1 MNTSVKNQLHN
12 SNSDKPYFALITGA
26 SGGIG
31 YELAKIMAEAGHNMV
46 LVARSEDKLSDI
58 SVDLKERFNIELYY
72 FAADLSKEEER
83 LALIDY
89 LRERRIEISILVNN
103 AGFGDSGYFAE
114 ADWEKNEKMIQL
126 NITALT
132 HLTREF
138 LPEMIASGH
147 GRILNVASLA
157 GFLPGPLMSVY
168 YATKSFVVSF
178 SNALHS
184 ELRGTGVTVTT
195 LSPGP
200 VSTNFFTEAGAPD
213 ALINKLIKQASAE
226 DVARFAYRRMM
237 KGKRKAIQGMK
248 NKLMVFGLRFAPTAL
263 TNTMLKRL
271 HR

>member
-1 MNTSVKNQLHN
+1 MRIESKKSNTNLSE
-12 SNSDKPYFALITGA
+12 KPYYSMITGA

-31 YELAKIMAEAGHNMV
+31 YELSVIMAKAGHNLV
-46 LVARSEDKLSDI
+46 IVARSEDRLYEI
-58 SVDLKERFNIELYY
+58 AVELKEKYKINVYH
-72 FAADLSKEEER
+72 FAADLSIEEER
-83 LALIDY
+83 LALINY
-89 LRERRIEISILVNN
+89 LRERRIEVSILVNN
-103 AGFGDSGYFAE
+103 AGFGDSGSFAE
-114 ADWEKNEKMIQL
+114 ADWHKNEKMIQL

-138 LPEMIASGH
+138 LPAMIASGH

-184 ELRGTGVTVTT
+184 ELKGTGVTVTT

-200 VSTNFFTEAGAPD
+200 VSTNFFAEAGAPD
-213 ALINKLIKQASAE
+213 ATINKLLKPASAQS
-226 DVARFAYRRMM
+226 VAAFAYKRMM
-237 KGKRKAIQGMK
+237 KGKRKAVQGML
-248 NKLMVFGLRFAPTAL
+248 NNLMIFGLRFVPTVI